1 MATRRGFAAFCAFAI
16 AAPALAQAPAPAEQ
30 EIVVVGEVPIADLP
44 THERPGANE
53 STESRTLG
61 TDSAFFVRCSG
72 LPPRAKDLR
81 NILDRGPR
89 DTIAEK
95 ALHKYVIRH
104 TGCFRDIAPFLP
116 PAPSPYYGECN
127 PQAHGTCRNTFDR
140 GALYEAALAKYAAD
154 YRLGR
159 HQTFDKAARARF
171 IAREKARN
179 HLRFSSDQAF
189 FDAVSCFVQV
199 SPEYAQALLAA
210 KPRSAAETRARQYLI
225 GYGSPCV
232 GGAKTVSVGAAQFRA
247 YTAEALYE
255 WIVAAKGVATLVG

>member
-154 YRLGR
+154 YRLGPTR
-159 HQTFDKAARARF
+159 RSTRPRAPASSPARRRATTC
-171 IAREKARN
+171 A
-179 HLRFSSDQAF
+179 
-189 FDAVSCFVQV
+189 
-199 SPEYAQALLAA
+199 
-210 KPRSAAETRARQYLI
+210 SAATRPFSTPFPASSR
-225 GYGSPCV
+225 
-232 GGAKTVSVGAAQFRA
+232 
-247 YTAEALYE
+247 
-255 WIVAAKGVATLVG
+255 